1 MAHLIEEGYLGRF
14 YHGHFRF
21 IGGYGRSPHYQWKWD
36 AARGLGILG
45 DLGSHMIDSARWYAG
60 EITAVKAQVTNFV
73 ERRQEDGRSLS
84 PTNDSALLSLKFQ
97 NGGQGMIHVSA
108 VAHIGKRFIEQQ
120 ILLHGEGG
128 ALELEFDFG
137 GHSVFRGA
145 RKDEEEIK
153 ELTIPEAFLQGVNWD
168 APIRSQFQQVFTQHT
183 VGGRAFIEAILN
195 DLPISPNFYDGWQ
208 AQRVIEAALESERE
222 GRWVSLTAEK

>member
-1 MAHLIEEGYLGRF
+1 
-14 YHGHFRF
+14 
-21 IGGYGRSPHYQWKWD
+21 
-36 AARGLGILG
+36 
-45 DLGSHMIDSARWYAG
+45 MIDAARWYAG
-60 EITAVKAQVTNFV
+60 EITAVNAQVTNFV
-73 ERRQEDGRSLS
+73 ERRHEDGRAVT
-84 PTNDSALLSLKFQ
+84 PTNDSALLNLKFQ

-108 VAHIGKRFIEQQ
+108 LAHIGKRFLEQQ
-120 ILLHGEGG
+120 ILLHGEEGT
-128 ALELEFDFG
+128 LELEFDFTS
-137 GHSVFRGA
+137 HSVLRGA

-168 APIRSQFQQVFTQHT
+168 APIRSQLQQVFSQHT

-222 GRWVSLTAEK
+222 GRWVSLMAEK